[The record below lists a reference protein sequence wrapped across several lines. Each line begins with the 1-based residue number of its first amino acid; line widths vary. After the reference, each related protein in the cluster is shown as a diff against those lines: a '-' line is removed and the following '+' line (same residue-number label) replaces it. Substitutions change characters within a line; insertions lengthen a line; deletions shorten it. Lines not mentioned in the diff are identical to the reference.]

1 MKIIIDSQTKT
12 IANKKI
18 TIVKKATDE
27 SKEKTLIS
35 EPDDHSNITISLS
48 TLCDAIDVR
57 SAGYSWFEKLK
68 VQKETEA
75 TLIVQDIDNQ
85 YILWLIEGLML
96 GNYSFNKYK
105 SAEPFVIKSLV
116 TNAQLKQSDITRL
129 QNLIEAVNWAK
140 DQVNEPGNKLGTTE
154 FAKRISQLC
163 TQSGATVEILGKKKI
178 SALKMGGLL
187 SVNLGS
193 TEDPAL
199 GILTWKPEN
208 AINKKP
214 IVLVGKGIV
223 FDTGG
228 YSIKTGNYMN
238 DMKTDMAGAAAVAA
252 SVAYAAKQKL
262 PIYVIGITPITD
274 NRLQSAAMV
283 PGDVIYM
290 HNGTSVEV
298 LNTDAEGRLILADGI
313 CYAQKF
319 NPEVTISIATL
330 TGAASVAIG
339 PYASVVMGNNNKLL
353 NKVIEAGNCASERL
367 VNFPLWDEYAALIK
381 SDIADLKNIGGREAG
396 AITAGKFLEHFSTA
410 SPFIHIDIA
419 GTAYIDK
426 KLDYRHKGATGVG
439 VRLFANFMEN
449 FQVAD

>member
-1 MKIIIDSQTKT
+1 MEIITNSQLQTLVNEPIT
-12 IANKKI
+12 IAKKYI
-18 TIVKKATDE
+18 DE
-27 SKEKTLIS
+27 PKEKIQVS
-35 EPDDHSNITISLS
+35 DSDAQGNITISFS
-48 TLCDAIDVR
+48 SSCDAIDVR
-57 SAGYSWFEKLK
+57 TAGYTWFEKLMA
-68 VQKETEA
+68 QKQTEA
-75 TLIVQDIDNQ
+75 KLLVQDIDHQ

-105 SAEPFVIKSLV
+105 KTSPFIINSLT
-116 TNAQLKQSDITRL
+116 TNAKLEHSEITRL
-129 QNLIEAVNWAK
+129 QNLIAVVNWTK
-140 DQVNEPGNKLGTTE
+140 DQVNEPGNKLGTSE

-208 AINKKP
+208 AINSKP

-228 YSIKTGNYMN
+228 YNIKTGNYMN

-252 SVAYAAKQKL
+252 TVAYAAMQKL
-262 PIYVIGITPITD
+262 PVYVIGITPITD
-274 NRLQSAAMV
+274 NRLQSDAMV
-283 PGDVIYM
+283 PGDVINM
-290 HNGTSVEV
+290 HDGTSVEV

-353 NKVIEAGNCASERL
+353 NKLIESGNIVSERL
-367 VNFPLWDEYAALIK
+367 VNFPLWDDYASLIK

-396 AITAGKFLEHFSTA
+396 AITAGKFLEHFSSA

-426 KLDYRHKGATGVG
+426 KLDFRHKGATGVG
-439 VRLFANFMEN
+439 VRLFANFIEN